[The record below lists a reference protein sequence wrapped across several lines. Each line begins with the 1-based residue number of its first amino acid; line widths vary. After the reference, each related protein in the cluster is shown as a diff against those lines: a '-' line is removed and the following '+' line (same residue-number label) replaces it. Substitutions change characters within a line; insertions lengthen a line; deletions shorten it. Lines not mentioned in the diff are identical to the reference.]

1 MKQLFV
7 ICLLLALTACLP
19 TPITLVPPGTL
30 AAQTMAAMPR
40 TDTPTVDLI
49 ASTIPS
55 PTIDASQPT
64 PEINPN
70 ATGAYCIPTD
80 TQRDRA
86 LVTKVIDG
94 ASIEVA
100 TELGNYSVRYIGLD
114 SPGIAPNLEWQGP
127 QAIAANEQLVSGKYV
142 TLVQDTADLDDEGYY
157 LRYVLVDEVFVNYEQ
172 ILKGFAEVNII
183 PPNTSCQDVF
193 TSAML
198 QAQADIAG
206 IWQATPLPTFT
217 ITSTATETLLPTDT
231 EIPQPA
237 PCSCNKFYSCNNFWT
252 QSQAQ
257 ECYDY
262 CLSEGYGP
270 VLADKNNN
278 GLVCE
283 GLP

>member
-19 TPITLVPPGTL
+19 TPITLVDPGTL

-40 TDTPTVDLI
+40 TDTPTVDLL
-49 ASTIPS
+49 ASSIPS
-55 PTIDASQPT
+55 PTIDTRQPT

-70 ATGAYCIPTD
+70 ATGSYCIPSD

-114 SPGIAPNLEWQGP
+114 APGITPTLEWQAP
-127 QAIAANEQLVSGKYV
+127 QAIAANERLVSGKYV
-142 TLVQDTADLDDEGYY
+142 TLVKDTTDTDSDGYY
-157 LRYVLVDEVFVNYEQ
+157 LRYVLVDDVFVNYDQ

-183 PPNTSCQDVF
+183 PPNTACQDVF
-193 TSAML
+193 MSAML
-198 QAQADIAG
+198 QAQLDVVG
-206 IWQATPLPTFT
+206 IWQATPMPTFT
-217 ITSTATETLLPTDT
+217 ITSTATETPIATDT

-270 VLADKNNN
+270 VLADQNNN